1 MASKDDEINLTAKDL
16 AHTFAD
22 PQWASLYPPVLT
34 IDQAAAL
41 LQVKK
46 ETVYTWSSQGRLRGC
61 CRKLGKHLRFFRDK
75 LLIQAFN
82 YGLNSHDKR

>member
-1 MASKDDEINLTAKDL
+1 MASKDAEINLTAKDL
-16 AHTFAD
+16 AQTFAD

-34 IDQAAAL
+34 VDQAAAL

-46 ETVYTWSSQGRLRGC
+46 ATIYDWNSRGRLRGC

-75 LLIQAFN
+75 LLSHVFN
-82 YGLNSHDKR
+82 DGLNSHDK

>member
-1 MASKDDEINLTAKDL
+1 MASKDTQINLTAKDL
-16 AHTFAD
+16 ANTFAD

-46 ETVYTWSSQGRLRGC
+46 ATLYDWNSRGLLRGC

-75 LLIQAFN
+75 LLIQTFN
-82 YGLNSHDKR
+82 YGLNSHDK